1 MTFVFETYRFDNL
14 HTDESRI
21 LDGRA
26 YLLAA
31 VFGPL
36 YVLFRGFFGL
46 AILMLI
52 ATAVLAAIAAAGV
65 IISVGLFQDDVLISL
80 GAAAAF
86 PIAFLAAQAVVAI
99 QLMRFGYI
107 RRGWREGY

>member
-1 MTFVFETYRFDNL
+1 MTAVFETYRFDNL

-21 LDGRA
+21 LDGQS

-31 VFGPL
+31 IFGPL
-36 YVLFRGFFGL
+36 YVLFRGFIGL

-52 ATAVLAAIAAAGV
+52 ASTVLAAIAAAGV
-65 IISVGLFQDDVLISL
+65 IASVSLFEGDAVISL

-86 PIAFLAAQAVVAI
+86 PIAFLMAQAVVAI
-99 QLMRFGYI
+99 QLMRVGYI